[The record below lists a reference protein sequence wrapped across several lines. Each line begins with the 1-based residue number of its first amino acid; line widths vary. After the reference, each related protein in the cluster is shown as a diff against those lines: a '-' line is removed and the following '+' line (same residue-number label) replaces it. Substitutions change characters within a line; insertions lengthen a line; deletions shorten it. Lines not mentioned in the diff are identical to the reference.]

1 MSFDKK
7 SLVLFMPSIEGGGVE
22 KNLFLV
28 ANHLAKK
35 IKKIKL
41 ITYEKTFKYFLN
53 KNVEVLYFKRKSSN
67 ESKYFKYAMCIWL
80 LIKFYF
86 KNKNIL
92 VFSFQANIYCL
103 ILSKI
108 FNFDVIIRSN
118 SSPTGWSQGFFKN
131 IVFKIFFKFAKSI
144 IVNSFEFKKLLD
156 KKFNINSTVIYNPLN
171 KEEVIKK
178 SKEQIGKNFFNGKSN
193 INFINIARFTD
204 QKDQLTM
211 LNALNNLKNKINFEL
226 LIMGYGVN
234 KNILQNFIKKN
245 NLKKKIKI
253 IGFQK
258 NPYKFLSK
266 ADILISSSI
275 YEGLP
280 NVLIESLAL
289 KKFVIS
295 SDCPT
300 GPREILKNGKYGY
313 LFKTKSVED
322 LSKKILK
329 FVKTSNKSKNLI
341 KNRAYDSLSRFDFKK
356 NSDKYFKL
364 ISKHL

>member
-178 SKEQIGKNFFNGKSN
+178 SKEQIGKKFFNGKSN

-341 KNRAYDSLSRFDFKK
+341 KNKAYDSLSRFDFKK

>member
-1 MSFDKK
+1 MSSNKK

-35 IKKIKL
+35 IKKVKL
-41 ITYEKTFKYFLN
+41 ITYEKSFKYSLN
-53 KNVEVLYFKRKSSN
+53 NNVEVLYFKRKSNN
-67 ESKYFKYAMCIWL
+67 ESKYFKYVMCLWL
-80 LIKFYF
+80 LTKFYF
-86 KNKNIL
+86 RNKNIL

-108 FNFDVIIRSN
+108 LKFDIIIRSN
-118 SSPTGWSQGFFKN
+118 SSPTGWSKSFFKN
-131 IVFKIFFKFAKSI
+131 IIFKIFFKYAKSI

-156 KKFNINSTVIYNPLN
+156 KKFNVNSIVIYNPLN
-171 KEEVIKK
+171 KEEIVKM
-178 SKEQIGKNFFNGKSN
+178 SKERIGKSFFRGKSN
-193 INFINIARFTD
+193 IKLINIARFTD
-204 QKDQLTM
+204 QKDHLTM

-226 LIMGYGVN
+226 LIMGYGIN
-234 KNILQNFIKKN
+234 KNILQNFIKNN

-266 ADILISSSI
+266 ADILISTSI

-280 NVLIESLAL
+280 NVLIESLTL

-341 KNRAYDSLSRFDFKK
+341 MNRAHNSLYRFDYKK
-356 NSDKYFKL
+356 NCDKYFKL
-364 ISKHL
+364 VSNYL

>member
-171 KEEVIKK
+171 KQEVIKK
-178 SKEQIGKNFFNGKSN
+178 SKERIGKNFFNGKSN

-313 LFKTKSVED
+313 LFKTKSVKD
-322 LSKKILK
+322 LTNKILK

>member
-67 ESKYFKYAMCIWL
+67 ESKYFKYTMCIWL

-226 LIMGYGVN
+226 LVMGYGVN

-341 KNRAYDSLSRFDFKK
+341 KNKAYDSLSRFDFKK